1 MRSEPARPGEI
12 SLHFVEIP
20 PRGCSYR
27 GKPAG
32 LGGLAR
38 LGEMIF
44 IPSSYEIFYLNS
56 VKKFVMLLKKKIIWS
71 SSFYNKQWHK
81 AIM

>member
-27 GKPAG
+27 GKPAW

-44 IPSSYEIFYLNS
+44 IPRSHEIFYLNS

-81 AIM
+81 AFM

>member
-32 LGGLAR
+32 LGGLAH

-56 VKKFVMLLKKKIIWS
+56 VKKFVTLLEKDYLIK
-71 SSFYNKQWHK
+71 
-81 AIM
+81 